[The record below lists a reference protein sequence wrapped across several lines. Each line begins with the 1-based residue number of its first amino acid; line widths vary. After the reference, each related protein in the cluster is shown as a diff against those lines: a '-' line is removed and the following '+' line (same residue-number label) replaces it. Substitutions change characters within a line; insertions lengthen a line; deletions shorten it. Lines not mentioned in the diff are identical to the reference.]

1 MEVFKEL
8 LGIQS
13 NAEAV
18 YWILALTSTFLFF
31 LKLMLSIFGGDAD
44 SDVDMADDIDIA
56 DDGDFS
62 DDADSGSVFTT
73 DTILAFF
80 KGAGW
85 IGVICYRFTK
95 FNFSS
100 IIIITFFSG
109 IITFVFAFYLL
120 RSMKSFESSGTLDY
134 RNAIS
139 NVGTVYLTI
148 PGQRQGIGQIQVEIQ
163 GRLTT
168 VDAMTDKETLKTGE
182 RVLVCYKDRK
192 SDKLVVAAYN
202 DDTDLV

>member
-1 MEVFKEL
+1 MEAFKEL
-8 LGIQS
+8 LGITT

-31 LKLMLSIFGGDAD
+31 LKLLLSIFGGDTD
-44 SDVDMADDIDIA
+44 TDVDVDLDTGDDV
-56 DDGDFS
+56 DFS
-62 DDADSGSVFTT
+62 DDVDHESFFSIN
-73 DTILAFF
+73 TILAFF

-100 IIIITFFSG
+100 IIFITFFSG
-109 IITFVFAFYLL
+109 VITFFFAVYLL
-120 RSMKSFESSGTLDY
+120 KYMKSFESSGTLDM
-134 RNAIS
+134 RNAVS

-148 PGQRQGIGQIQVEIQ
+148 PGQRGGIGQIQVEIQ

-168 VDAMTDKETLKTGE
+168 VDAITDKETLKTGE
-182 RVLVCYKDRK
+182 KVLVCYKDRK
-192 SDKLVVAAYN
+192 SDKLVVTAYN
-202 DDTDLV
+202 DETDLT